1 MSVRGVVGTER
12 VRVCPWFPSVSALFF
27 SLSDSHEGCGCL
39 KKKKGGGLGEGV
51 SGLSFI
57 AMELESS

>member
-1 MSVRGVVGTER
+1 